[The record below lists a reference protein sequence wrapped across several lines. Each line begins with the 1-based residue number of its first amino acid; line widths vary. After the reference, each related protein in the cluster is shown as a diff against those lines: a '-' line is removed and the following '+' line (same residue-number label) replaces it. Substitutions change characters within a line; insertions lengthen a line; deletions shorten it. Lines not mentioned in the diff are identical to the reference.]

1 MIFDAVGLS
10 LCAVTGATQALQFG
24 LGPVPAILLG
34 TITGIG
40 GGMLRDVLL
49 GEIPTILREGLYTV
63 PALLGAAV
71 LVVAREGRGR
81 TSLLIIFVLDSLAR
95 DCKTPVS
102 STWHNL
108 ALSRKR

>member
-40 GGMLRDVLL
+40 GGMLRD
-49 GEIPTILREGLYTV
+49 ILREGLYTV